1 MSGLWGISPIGKVLS
16 PIKEPVK
23 PDLFHNVRCSVEI
36 YPEFKEGLLGLEEER
51 EVLVMFLFHLNLNI
65 KKSPL
70 LVHPRGDT
78 SRPLRGVFATCS
90 PTRPNSIGTNRC
102 RLIALRNSYIDLIGL
117 EAIDGT
123 PVIDIKPFS
132 CLDPRYDAK
141 VEDLI

>member
-1 MSGLWGISPIGKVLS
+1 MWEISPIGKVLS

-23 PDLFHNVRCSVEI
+23 PDLFQNVRCSVEI
-36 YPEFKEGLLGLEEER
+36 YPEFKEGLLGLEEEK
-51 EVLVMFLFHLNLNI
+51 EVLVMFLFHLNI
-65 KKSPL
+65 EISPL
-70 LVHPRGDT
+70 LVHPRGDI

-132 CLDPRYDAK
+132 CLDPRYDAEVK
-141 VEDLI
+141 DLI

>member
-1 MSGLWGISPIGKVLS
+1 VSGLWEISPIGKVLS

-23 PDLFHNVRCSVEI
+23 PDLFHNVRCTVEI
-36 YPEFKEGLLGLEEER
+36 YPEFKEGLLGLEEEI
-51 EVLVMFLFHLNLNI
+51 EVLVMFLFHLNI
-65 KKSPL
+65 EKSPL

>member
-1 MSGLWGISPIGKVLS
+1 VSGLWGISSIGKVLS

-51 EVLVMFLFHLNLNI
+51 EVLVMFLFHLNI
-65 KKSPL
+65 EKSPL

-141 VEDLI
+141 VKDLI

>member
-1 MSGLWGISPIGKVLS
+1 VSGLWEISPIGKVLS
-16 PIKEPVK
+16 SIKEPVK

-51 EVLVMFLFHLNLNI
+51 EVLVMFLFHLNI
-65 KKSPL
+65 EKSPL

>member
-1 MSGLWGISPIGKVLS
+1 MSGLWEISPIGKVLS

-23 PDLFHNVRCSVEI
+23 PDLFQNVRCSVEI
-36 YPEFKEGLLGLEEER
+36 YPEFKEGLLGLEEEK
-51 EVLVMFLFHLNLNI
+51 EVLVMFLFHLNI
-65 KKSPL
+65 EISPL
-70 LVHPRGDT
+70 LVHPRGDI

-132 CLDPRYDAK
+132 CLDPRYDAEVK
-141 VEDLI
+141 DLI

>member
-1 MSGLWGISPIGKVLS
+1 VSGLWEISPIGKVLS

-23 PDLFHNVRCSVEI
+23 PDLFQNVRCSVEI
-36 YPEFKEGLLGLEEER
+36 YPEFKEGLLGLEEEK
-51 EVLVMFLFHLNLNI
+51 EVLVMFLFHLNI
-65 KKSPL
+65 EISPL
-70 LVHPRGDT
+70 LVHPRGDI

-132 CLDPRYDAK
+132 CLDPRYDAEVK
-141 VEDLI
+141 DLI

>member
-1 MSGLWGISPIGKVLS
+1 MSGLWGISSIGKVLS

-23 PDLFHNVRCSVEI
+23 PDLFHNVRCTVEI
-36 YPEFKEGLLGLEEER
+36 YPEFKEGLLGLEEEI
-51 EVLVMFLFHLNLNI
+51 EVLVMFLFHLNI
-65 KKSPL
+65 EKSPL

-141 VEDLI
+141 VKDLI

>member
-23 PDLFHNVRCSVEI
+23 PDLFHNVRCTVEI
-36 YPEFKEGLLGLEEER
+36 YPEFKEGLLGLEEEI
-51 EVLVMFLFHLNLNI
+51 EVLVMFLFHLNI
-65 KKSPL
+65 EKSPL

>member
-36 YPEFKEGLLGLEEER
+36 YPEFKEGLLGLEEKR
-51 EVLVMFLFHLNLNI
+51 EVLVMFLFHLNI
-65 KKSPL
+65 EKSPL

-102 RLIALRNSYIDLIGL
+102 RLIALRNYYIDLIGL

>member
-1 MSGLWGISPIGKVLS
+1 VSGLWGISPIGKVLS

-23 PDLFHNVRCSVEI
+23 PDLFHNVRCTVEI
-36 YPEFKEGLLGLEEER
+36 YPEFKEGLLGLEEEI
-51 EVLVMFLFHLNLNI
+51 EVLVMFLFHLNI
-65 KKSPL
+65 EKSPL

>member
-1 MSGLWGISPIGKVLS
+1 VSGLWGISPIGKVLS

-36 YPEFKEGLLGLEEER
+36 YPEFKEGLLGLEEKR
-51 EVLVMFLFHLNLNI
+51 EVLVMFLFHLNI
-65 KKSPL
+65 EKSPL

-102 RLIALRNSYIDLIGL
+102 RLIALRNYYIDLIGL

>member
-51 EVLVMFLFHLNLNI
+51 EVLVMFLFHLNI
-65 KKSPL
+65 EKSPL

>member
-1 MSGLWGISPIGKVLS
+1 MSGLWEISPIGKVLS

-23 PDLFHNVRCSVEI
+23 PDLFQNVRCSVEI
-36 YPEFKEGLLGLEEER
+36 YPEFKEGLLGLEEEK
-51 EVLVMFLFHLNLNI
+51 EVLVMFLFHLNI
-65 KKSPL
+65 EKSPL

-132 CLDPRYDAK
+132 CLDPRYDAEVK
-141 VEDLI
+141 DLI

>member
-1 MSGLWGISPIGKVLS
+1 MSGLWEISPIGKVLS
-16 PIKEPVK
+16 SIKEPVK

-51 EVLVMFLFHLNLNI
+51 EVLVMFLFHLNI
-65 KKSPL
+65 EKSPL

>member
-1 MSGLWGISPIGKVLS
+1 VSGLWGISPIGKVLS

-36 YPEFKEGLLGLEEER
+36 YPEFKEGLLGLEEKR
-51 EVLVMFLFHLNLNI
+51 EVLVMFLFHLNI
-65 KKSPL
+65 EKSPL
-70 LVHPRGDT
+70 LVHPRGDA

-90 PTRPNSIGTNRC
+90 PSRPNSIGTNRC
-102 RLIALRNSYIDLIGL
+102 RLIALRNYYIDLIGL

>member
-36 YPEFKEGLLGLEEER
+36 YPEFKEGLLGLEEKR
-51 EVLVMFLFHLNLNI
+51 EVLVMFLFHLNI
-65 KKSPL
+65 EKSPL

-141 VEDLI
+141 VEGLI

>member
-23 PDLFHNVRCSVEI
+23 PDLFHNVRCTVEI
-36 YPEFKEGLLGLEEER
+36 YPEFKEGLLGLEEEI
-51 EVLVMFLFHLNLNI
+51 EVLVMFLFHLNI
-65 KKSPL
+65 EKSPL

-141 VEDLI
+141 VEGLI

>member
-23 PDLFHNVRCSVEI
+23 PDLFQNVRCSVEI
-36 YPEFKEGLLGLEEER
+36 YPEFKEGLLGLEEEK
-51 EVLVMFLFHLNLNI
+51 EVLVMFLFHLNI
-65 KKSPL
+65 EKSPL

>member
-1 MSGLWGISPIGKVLS
+1 MSGLWEISPIGKVLS

-51 EVLVMFLFHLNLNI
+51 EVLVMFLFHLNI
-65 KKSPL
+65 EKSPL

>member
-1 MSGLWGISPIGKVLS
+1 VKGFREISPIGKVLS

-23 PDLFHNVRCSVEI
+23 PDLFHNVRCCVEI
-36 YPEFKEGLLGLEEER
+36 YPEFKEGLLGLEEKR
-51 EVLVMFLFHLNLNI
+51 EVLVMFLFHLNTEI
-65 KKSPL
+65 SPL
-70 LVHPRGDT
+70 LVHPRGDI

-102 RLIALRNSYIDLIGL
+102 RLIALNDRYIDLVGL

-132 CLDPRYDAK
+132 CLEPNYDL
-141 VEDLI
+141 DLEC

>member
-16 PIKEPVK
+16 PIKELVK

-51 EVLVMFLFHLNLNI
+51 EVLVMFLFHLNI
-65 KKSPL
+65 EKSPL

>member
-1 MSGLWGISPIGKVLS
+1 VSGLWGISPIGKVLS

-23 PDLFHNVRCSVEI
+23 PDLFHNVRCTVEI
-36 YPEFKEGLLGLEEER
+36 YPEFKEGLLGLEEEI
-51 EVLVMFLFHLNLNI
+51 EVLVMFLFHLNI
-65 KKSPL
+65 EKSPL

-102 RLIALRNSYIDLIGL
+102 RLIALRNYYIDLIGL

>member
-1 MSGLWGISPIGKVLS
+1 MSGLWGISSIGKVLS

-51 EVLVMFLFHLNLNI
+51 EVLVMFLFHLNI
-65 KKSPL
+65 EKSPL

-141 VEDLI
+141 VKDLI

>member
-36 YPEFKEGLLGLEEER
+36 YPEFKEGLLGLEEEI
-51 EVLVMFLFHLNLNI
+51 EVLVMFLFHLNI
-65 KKSPL
+65 EKSPL

>member
-1 MSGLWGISPIGKVLS
+1 MRGLWGISPIGKVLS

-36 YPEFKEGLLGLEEER
+36 YPEFKEGLLGLEEEK
-51 EVLVMFLFHLNLNI
+51 EVLVMFLFHLNI
-65 KKSPL
+65 EKSPL
-70 LVHPRGDT
+70 LVHPRGDI

-132 CLDPRYDAK
+132 CLDPRYDAE

>member
-1 MSGLWGISPIGKVLS
+1 MSGLWEISPIGKVLS

-23 PDLFHNVRCSVEI
+23 PDLFQNVRCSVEI
-36 YPEFKEGLLGLEEER
+36 YPEFKEGLLGLEEEK
-51 EVLVMFLFHLNLNI
+51 EVLVMFLFHLNI
-65 KKSPL
+65 EKSPL

>member
-1 MSGLWGISPIGKVLS
+1 MSGLWEISPIGKVLS

-36 YPEFKEGLLGLEEER
+36 YPEFKEGLLGLEEEI
-51 EVLVMFLFHLNLNI
+51 EVLVMFLFHLNI
-65 KKSPL
+65 EKSPL

>member
-1 MSGLWGISPIGKVLS
+1 MSGLWEISPIGKVLS

-36 YPEFKEGLLGLEEER
+36 YPEFKEGLLGLEEEK
-51 EVLVMFLFHLNLNI
+51 EVLVMFLFHLNI
-65 KKSPL
+65 EKSPL

>member
-1 MSGLWGISPIGKVLS
+1 MSGLWEISPIGKVLS

-23 PDLFHNVRCSVEI
+23 PDLFHNVRCTVEI
-36 YPEFKEGLLGLEEER
+36 YPEFKEGLLGLEEEI
-51 EVLVMFLFHLNLNI
+51 EVLVMFLFHLNI
-65 KKSPL
+65 EKSPL

>member
-36 YPEFKEGLLGLEEER
+36 YPEFKEGLLGLEEEI
-51 EVLVMFLFHLNLNI
+51 EVLVMFLFHLNI
-65 KKSPL
+65 EKSPL

-141 VEDLI
+141 VKDLI